1 MNNIQIDLDKRISE
15 YVNKNTIEKIDINKY
30 INDIVINALNLN
42 NIVVNTIYISIQSAS
57 RDEIRKLNFEYRNI
71 DRATDVLSFPIFDRN
86 EIENLKKIEENKK
99 FRELELGDIILC
111 LDIIKEQSI
120 EYKTGLLREILYM
133 ITHGVCHLLGYDHIE
148 EEDKKKMRMIEEE
161 ILSNLGVFKSD
172 EKK

>member
-71 DRATDVLSFPIFDRN
+71 DRATDVLSFPIFGRN

>member
-161 ILSNLGVFKSD
+161 ILSDLGVFKSD